1 MCEVPHRMRL
11 KIAVFVLI
19 GATALL
25 APVRGNA
32 DIPKTEKQPYAAPRD
47 QALLVFKRPRQ
58 RQASETDFR
67 IVDQG
72 GRCLAMLRNDW
83 QVAVPVWPGKQML
96 LIITG
101 TTPPTVQLIEA
112 KVSGGKTYVVEL
124 RARVNVKRPV
134 DIEVIRRADQPLEAF
149 PPEVREKSPFQEDLR
164 KCTEWVS
171 WKRPR
176 IEPKAEMAKSEWDD
190 AGEERRAAH
199 TIRRNDGWRVDEI
212 YGP

>member
-1 MCEVPHRMRL
+1 MCEVPHNMTSR
-11 KIAVFVLI
+11 ITAFVLL

-25 APVRGNA
+25 SPATGTA
-32 DIPKTEKQPYAAPRD
+32 DIPKTEKQPYAAPGG

-72 GRCLAMLRNDW
+72 GRCLAVLRNDR
-83 QVAVPVWPGKQML
+83 QVAAPVWPGKQML

-101 TTPPTVQLIEA
+101 TAPPTVQLLEA
-112 KVSGGKTYVVEL
+112 KVSGGKTYLVQL
-124 RARVNVKRPV
+124 RTRVNVKRPV
-134 DIEVIRRADQPLEAF
+134 EIQVIRRAEQPLEAF
-149 PPEVREKSPFQEDLR
+149 PSEVREQSPFSEDLR

-171 WKRPR
+171 WKRQK

-190 AGEERRAAH
+190 ASEERRAAH
-199 TIRRNDGWRVDEI
+199 TIKRNDGWHADEI